1 MYVERAIGTLLVAAL
16 LASRE
21 ARAARSESQDK
32 APVTVGALL
41 ESLRGRVWH
50 DEAPLAEVSFRM
62 TCIMEYLGSGGEVTR
77 TVVLEHRRWFSRGR
91 MQEELVSA
99 RENGQDVTERERRKE
114 AGADDHRRGS
124 ASRWSLDETLAP
136 PLPFLAPGGARYRL
150 GLEAGKGTRLVYHP
164 AEATELRVASG
175 WVELDAADGLP
186 LRHQFVPAPLPS
198 TPRGHSQP
206 ALCAIG
212 RIGVPVRVASIAP
225 PMP

>member
-1 MYVERAIGTLLVAAL
+1 M
-16 LASRE
+16 
-21 ARAARSESQDK
+21 
-32 APVTVGALL
+32 
-41 ESLRGRVWH
+41 
-50 DEAPLAEVSFRM
+50 
-62 TCIMEYLGSGGEVTR
+62 
-77 TVVLEHRRWFSRGR
+77 
-91 MQEELVSA
+91 SA

-186 LRHQFVPAPLPS
+186 LRHQFVPAPLPKMIHSLVTTVSYRRSAGMALPES
-198 TPRGHSQP
+198 TESVGEGGFLFIRK
-206 ALCAIG
+206 
-212 RIGVPVRVASIAP
+212 RFRVRMTYRDWELAP
-225 PMP
+225 LR